1 MKLWIVESTEIE
13 SKTTYTISSLQV
25 VYKEGKRQSSMI
37 LQIGD
42 SMKQVYKNRKF
53 LVEFMVE

>member
-42 SMKQVYKNRKF
+42 SMK
-53 LVEFMVE
+53 